1 MPAGLEEPGVG
12 AVPDGQVLQGLS
24 DVAFPHADRDSD
36 RLQHLPAV
44 LPWEVR
50 VSAETHSLFGRLVKA
65 AAFKR
70 LNGVMHL
77 VIELPDGSP
86 GTIRAEATDVFGA
99 GEAQGLAVVLDADGL
114 RRLRGLVA
122 RLRQG
127 GADGKVVR

>member
-1 MPAGLEEPGVG
+1 M
-12 AVPDGQVLQGLS
+12 
-24 DVAFPHADRDSD
+24 
-36 RLQHLPAV
+36 LPC
-44 LPWEVR
+44 EVR
-50 VSAETHSLFGRLVKA
+50 VSAETHPLFGRLVKA

-70 LNGVMHL
+70 LNGVVHL

-86 GTIRAEATDVFGA
+86 GTIRAGATDVFGA

-122 RLRQG
+122 RLHQ

>member
-1 MPAGLEEPGVG
+1 M
-12 AVPDGQVLQGLS
+12 
-24 DVAFPHADRDSD
+24 
-36 RLQHLPAV
+36 LPC
-44 LPWEVR
+44 EVR
-50 VSAETHSLFGRLVKA
+50 VSAETHPLFGRLVRA

-114 RRLRGLVA
+114 RTLRGLVV
-122 RLRQG
+122 RLRRDAAG
-127 GADGKVVR
+127 GVAVR